1 MGMASGCGN
10 LVDFLDVILSDF
22 VRLESE
28 TTTAEDNS
36 QASHDK
42 FMNESEDDV
51 ALKTTEQ
58 KHKEGKRDSTTE
70 LNRNLKKELK
80 LTQEEL
86 DAALKYYDEL
96 KPDCIDMG
104 LSYADRKAQREED
117 RHHNERQQLPIFGM
131 QVETFIVNSNAHA
144 LQYVTR

>member
-1 MGMASGCGN
+1 MASGGGN

-22 VRLESE
+22 ARLESE

-36 QASHDK
+36 QSSHDK
-42 FMNESEDDV
+42 FMNEAEDDV

-58 KHKEGKRDSTTE
+58 KHKEGKRDSTSE

-80 LTQEEL
+80 LTNEEL

-104 LSYADRKAQREED
+104 LSYADRKAQREE
-117 RHHNERQQLPIFGM
+117 EIESLK
-131 QVETFIVNSNAHA
+131 EA
-144 LQYVTR
+144 LFMFDEQGGTQ